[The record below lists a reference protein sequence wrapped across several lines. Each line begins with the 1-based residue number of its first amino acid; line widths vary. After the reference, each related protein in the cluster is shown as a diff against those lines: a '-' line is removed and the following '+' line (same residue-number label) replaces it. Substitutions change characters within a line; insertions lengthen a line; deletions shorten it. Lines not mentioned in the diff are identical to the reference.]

1 MPRTG
6 PRPGVAPGMAED
18 RLSNKSDRLDKA
30 DWKNRSVPER
40 FMFALHGIG
49 SAWLREGSFRLET
62 LCAALALVLL
72 AWLRPPLLWWAVGVL
87 MIALVL
93 AAELINSAIEALA
106 DHLHPDLHTEIR
118 AVKDMAAGGIL
129 VLNGAA
135 LAILLLLLAAAFL

>member
-1 MPRTG
+1 MASTG
-6 PRPGVAPGMAED
+6 RRPGDGEA
-18 RLSNKSDRLDKA
+18 RLSNRTDKA

-49 SAWLREGSFRLET
+49 AAWRREGSFRLET
-62 LCAALALVLL
+62 LCAVMALALL
-72 AWLRPPLLWWAVGVL
+72 AYLRPPLVWWAAGVL
-87 MIALVL
+87 TIAFVL

-106 DHLHPDLHTEIR
+106 DHLHPDLHAEIR

-135 LAILLLLLAAAFL
+135 LAILLLLLAATL

>member
-1 MPRTG
+1 LEAG
-6 PRPGVAPGMAED
+6 PGARHRGT
-18 RLSNKSDRLDKA
+18 RLSNKTDRLDKA

-40 FMFALHGIG
+40 FLFALHGIG
-49 SAWLREGSFRLET
+49 SAWLREGSFRLEI
-62 LCAALALVLL
+62 LCAASALVLL
-72 AWLRPPLLWWAVGVL
+72 AWLRPPLLWWAVAVL

-106 DHLHPDLHTEIR
+106 DHIHPDLHAEIR

-135 LAILLLLLAAAFL
+135 LVILALLLAATLL

>member
-1 MPRTG
+1 MRHKTAKTARAGRT
-6 PRPGVAPGMAED
+6 
-18 RLSNKSDRLDKA
+18 DKA

-40 FMFALHGIG
+40 SMFAIHGIG

-62 LCAALALVLL
+62 LCAVAALGLMAYLRPALV
-72 AWLRPPLLWWAVGVL
+72 WWAVGVL
-87 MIALVL
+87 IIALVL

-106 DHLHPDLHTEIR
+106 DHLHPDLHGEIR

-135 LAILLLLLAAAFL
+135 LAILLLMLAATLL

>member
-1 MPRTG
+1 
-6 PRPGVAPGMAED
+6 
-18 RLSNKSDRLDKA
+18 LSNKADRTDKA

-40 FMFALHGIG
+40 FLFALHGIG
-49 SAWLREGSFRLET
+49 SAWLREGSFRLEI
-62 LCAALALVLL
+62 LCACLAVALL
-72 AWLRPPLLWWAVGVL
+72 AWLRPTLLWWAVGVL

-106 DHLHPDLHTEIR
+106 DHLHPDLHAEIR

-135 LAILLLLLAAAFL
+135 LAILALLLAATLF

>member
-1 MPRTG
+1 
-6 PRPGVAPGMAED
+6 

-40 FMFALHGIG
+40 FMFALHGLG
-49 SAWLREGSFRLET
+49 AAWLREGSFRLET

-72 AWLRPPLLWWAVGVL
+72 AYLRPPLVWWAVGVL
-87 MIALVL
+87 IIALVL

-106 DHLHPDLHTEIR
+106 DHLHPDLHAEIR

-135 LAILLLLLAAAFL
+135 LAILLLLLAATLF

>member
-1 MPRTG
+1 MR
-6 PRPGVAPGMAED
+6 
-18 RLSNKSDRLDKA
+18 NKTDRLDKA

-49 SAWLREGSFRLET
+49 SAWLREGSFRLEI
-62 LCAALALVLL
+62 LCACLALALL
-72 AWLRPPLLWWAVGVL
+72 AYLRPPLVWWAVGVV

-106 DHLHPDLHTEIR
+106 DHLHPNLHAEIR

-135 LAILLLLLAAAFL
+135 LVILLMLLAMTLFS